1 MPIGDARLVVDV
13 LPNRPDLLSHLGL
26 AREIAAITG
35 ATSRF
40 PTSASTDIEIPAPK
54 RFRRAGNAG
63 GIVLHLEDATLAT
76 RYMGI
81 VVRGVKVGPSPQWLV
96 DRLAAVG
103 SRSINNVVDA
113 TNYVLHELG
122 QPTHA
127 FDLAKFDLETKLP
140 EKTVV
145 VRSAKAGET
154 LVTLDGVE
162 READARD
169 DRHRGLRCAP
179 SASPA

>member
-1 MPIGDARLVVDV
+1 MRA
-13 LPNRPDLLSHLGL
+13 
-26 AREIAAITG
+26 
-35 ATSRF
+35 SRDRRDGF
-40 PTSASTDIEIPAPK
+40 EIPSPK

-63 GIVLHLEDATLAT
+63 GIVLHLEDASLAT

-140 EKTVV
+140 AEDG
-145 VRSAKAGET
+145 RRADGE
-154 LVTLDGVE
+154 GG
-162 READARD
+162 RDARHP
-169 DRHRGLRCAP
+169 RRRPAR
-179 SASPA
+179 ASRPR

>member
-1 MPIGDARLVVDV
+1 MPLGDTRLVVDV

-26 AREIAAITG
+26 AREVAAITG
-35 ATSRF
+35 ASLEL
-40 PTSASTDIEIPAPK
+40 PDIGVGAIEIPAPK

-81 VVRGVKVGPSPQWLV
+81 VVRGVAVGPSPQWLV

-113 TNYVLHELG
+113 TDYVLHDLG
-122 QPTHA
+122 QPTRA
-127 FDLAKFDLETKLP
+127 FGLDKFDPDT
-140 EKTVV
+140 
-145 VRSAKAGET
+145 
-154 LVTLDGVE
+154 
-162 READARD
+162 
-169 DRHRGLRCAP
+169 
-179 SASPA
+179 